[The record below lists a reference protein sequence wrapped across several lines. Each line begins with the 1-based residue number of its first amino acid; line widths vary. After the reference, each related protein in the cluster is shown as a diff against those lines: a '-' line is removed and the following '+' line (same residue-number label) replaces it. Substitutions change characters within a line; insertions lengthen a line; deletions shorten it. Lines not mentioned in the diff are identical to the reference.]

1 MRTVATLSVA
11 AGVHSH
17 GNGYPRKDKAPH
29 GCNFIVFSNNSFGFI
44 TAFVYKNMLCF
55 DVLSADLR
63 VQYSW
68 WLCFRKSVTCV
79 L

>member
-29 GCNFIVFSNNSFGFI
+29 GCNFIVFSNDSFVFI
-44 TAFVYKNMLCF
+44 TAFVLQEYAL
-55 DVLSADLR
+55 L
-63 VQYSW
+63 
-68 WLCFRKSVTCV
+68 
-79 L
+79 